1 MDHVGFNYNPRKRAI
16 GYHEIYKY
24 YDSKIKE
31 YSLKRDRIYWH
42 YHPMSFS
49 HHAHRMGYNYS
60 YSGNLHN
67 EILSRRIID
76 KNWFPVANRPG
87 GHIETYDIN
96 AWLEQWIPFDLA
108 NQSTLENTT
117 ASNNAP
123 SKSMLID
130 RHGDWRGGFPDWI
143 IFISFTFRIFIILR
157 EIIPTISEICFEDI
171 FNFFEYSVL
180 SFLILIKEYCSSE
193 LVFGGVNSEIRT

>member
-1 MDHVGFNYNPRKRAI
+1 
-16 GYHEIYKY
+16 
-24 YDSKIKE
+24 
-31 YSLKRDRIYWH
+31 
-42 YHPMSFS
+42 MSFS
-49 HHAHRMGYNYS
+49 HDAHRMGYNYS

-108 NQSTLENTT
+108 NQSVIENTT
-117 ASNNAP
+117 VSNNAL

-130 RHGDWRGGFPDWI
+130 RHGDWRGSFSDWI
-143 IFISFTFRIFIILR
+143 IYFIWMTF
-157 EIIPTISEICFEDI
+157 P
-171 FNFFEYSVL
+171 
-180 SFLILIKEYCSSE
+180 
-193 LVFGGVNSEIRT
+193 